1 MKWISLLALLA
12 ATALMAG
19 CEDQPSIEEQAED
32 TSDSMQDAAENAG
45 DRMQGAADE
54 TGDRFRA
61 AGEEIEE
68 GAEDSAQAVKRIVFS
83 CQAHRLALGR
93 YHPRCGG
100 STDAIHPWSE
110 EQLGREREGRAG
122 ESARPATRQQGNARV
137 VAKRRPRYF
146 FAGSGSDR
154 IERATRR
161 RRWKWVVA
169 ATGAGISQPLFNQ
182 SATLLSCLRPC
193 APSTFHFPVFVARLP
208 QPFP

>member
-68 GAEDSAQAVKRIVFS
+68 GAEDSAQAVN
-83 CQAHRLALGR
+83 
-93 YHPRCGG
+93 
-100 STDAIHPWSE
+100 E
-110 EQLGREREGRAG
+110 
-122 ESARPATRQQGNARV
+122 
-137 VAKRRPRYF
+137 
-146 FAGSGSDR
+146 
-154 IERATRR
+154 
-161 RRWKWVVA
+161 
-169 ATGAGISQPLFNQ
+169 
-182 SATLLSCLRPC
+182 
-193 APSTFHFPVFVARLP
+193 
-208 QPFP
+208 